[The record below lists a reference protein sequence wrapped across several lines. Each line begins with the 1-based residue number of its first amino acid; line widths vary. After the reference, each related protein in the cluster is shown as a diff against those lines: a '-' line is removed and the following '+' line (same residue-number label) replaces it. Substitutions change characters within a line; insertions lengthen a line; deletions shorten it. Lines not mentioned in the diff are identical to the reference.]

1 MLCRRTL
8 RLTSLTATKPANSFV
23 SPSVVRMLS
32 PPIWTVP
39 YLYASRAPGPE
50 RLGAER
56 MEPDSALTVNSFRA
70 WFFTARLPVFWTG
83 PRPCPGRGAR
93 TDASGTIYIWHW
105 SSDEHTP

>member
-23 SPSVVRMLS
+23 SPSVVRTLS

-50 RLGAER
+50 RLDAER
-56 MEPDSALTVNSFRA
+56 MEPDSALTVHSFRA
-70 WFFTARLPVFWTG
+70 RFFTAGLPVFWPG
-83 PRPCPGRGAR
+83 PRPFPGRGGP
-93 TDASGTIYIWHW
+93 TDARGTHIMW
-105 SSDEHTP
+105 TL

>member
-50 RLGAER
+50 RLDAER

-70 WFFTARLPVFWTG
+70 WFFTAGLPGFLTG
-83 PRPCPGRGAR
+83 SPQVPGPGRVNER
-93 TDASGTIYIWHW
+93 LGTLLLG
-105 SSDEHTP
+105 TGRQN